1 MAIGEKHILTLEISL
16 TKRSVINKLE
26 KASLTF
32 QHLKN
37 LLYLCIWEYFNQTK
51 DLKPFL
57 SVSFLEKFVKGKENL
72 PFENKKIKKWKG
84 ELKNLWEEKI
94 GSDTVKA
101 LVRQVIQEIKAIRG
115 KWKNGLKSSLP
126 KPRKLENI
134 NKFTLT
140 TNPNMVVDK
149 RNLKREKENAIVVRL
164 GKVFGAVKVKLPKGF
179 NVQIRD
185 VKLTLFRGCE
195 VVARISYQIEVGDF
209 KPNPEYWLSL
219 DLGVVNLIAGISN
232 KEDLPSIIVDGNGI
246 KSLNQWVN
254 KLSAKLKSKGKK
266 DLDRKLW
273 RYRAKRIKGLFH
285 SVSNFIVSL
294 CLKHNI
300 GKLILPKGLEEE
312 YQKESSKSSKFNQ
325 EFRFLPL
332 GKLKEMIKY
341 KAKIF
346 GIEILE
352 EPETYTSKVSSISG
366 NIEEISE
373 KSKEDLKKEDFKKLR
388 FNGKRIKRGLFRDL
402 RLKKVFNA
410 DLNGALNLAIKKL
423 GNKVRED
430 FLKLRNWLD
439 KLSRAIKV
447 FPEFSAQWGIRDS
460 ISYPL

>member
-1 MAIGEKHILTLEISL
+1 
-16 TKRSVINKLE
+16 
-26 KASLTF
+26 
-32 QHLKN
+32 
-37 LLYLCIWEYFNQTK
+37 
-51 DLKPFL
+51 
-57 SVSFLEKFVKGKENL
+57 
-72 PFENKKIKKWKG
+72 
-84 ELKNLWEEKI
+84 
-94 GSDTVKA
+94 
-101 LVRQVIQEIKAIRG
+101 
-115 KWKNGLKSSLP
+115 
-126 KPRKLENI
+126 
-134 NKFTLT
+134 
-140 TNPNMVVDK
+140 MVVDK

-164 GKVFGAVKVKLPKGF
+164 GKVLGAVKVKLPKGF

-185 VKLTLFRGCE
+185 VKLTWFRGCE
-195 VVARISYQIEVGDF
+195 VVARISYQISPFGANFALTGFIEVGDF

-219 DLGVVNLIAGISN
+219 DLGVVNLVAGISN

-254 KLSAKLKSKGKK
+254 KLSAKLKSDCKSVNPSFAAGCYCDA

-285 SVSNFIVSL
+285 SVSNFIVSI

-312 YQKESSKSSKFNQ
+312 YQKESSKSAKFNQ

-332 GKLKEMIKY
+332 GKLKDMIEY

-366 NIEEISE
+366 NIEEISG
-373 KSKEDLKKEDFKKLR
+373 KSKEDLRKEDFKKLR

-402 RLKKVFNA
+402 KLRKVFNA
-410 DLNGALNLAIKKL
+410 DLNGALNLAII
-423 GNKVRED
+423 
-430 FLKLRNWLD
+430 KLRNWLD

-447 FPEFSAQWGIRDS
+447 FPEFSAKWGIRDS